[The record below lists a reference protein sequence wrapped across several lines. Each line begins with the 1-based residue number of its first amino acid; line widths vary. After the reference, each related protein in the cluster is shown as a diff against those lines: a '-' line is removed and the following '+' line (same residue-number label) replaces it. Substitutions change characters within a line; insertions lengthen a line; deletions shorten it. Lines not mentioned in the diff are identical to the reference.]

1 MNLDKVGYLRVMSAH
16 FFRSGLLLAL
26 LTLAACSSSTPT
38 TGGAVAS
45 SVASTTVTREVSPST
60 GPVFDLQR
68 LSSDLRTMS
77 VSGTVSATGVP
88 QAVARLPFNAVVAG
102 RDSMMIA
109 MTPFG
114 MTAAKL
120 FATQDSFVFV
130 DYLQRQV
137 IDGRP
142 TSPELVGALPFPL
155 SVSDLTSLIRG
166 EVPGDIGRFREVSVR
181 QDGSVV
187 FGADYRDGR
196 EFVLIDTATAT
207 LRQYQ
212 KKRTDGVIDLNVTFD
227 EVKRFNDVPVAM
239 AVDVTVNDRRQTMSF
254 RLSEVTV
261 NGPMPQRLRFDV
273 PSGFSRKSFR

>member
-16 FFRSGLLLAL
+16 FFRSVLLLTL
-26 LTLAACSSSTPT
+26 LPLAACSSSTPT
-38 TGGAVAS
+38 TGGTVAS
-45 SVASTTVTREVSPST
+45 SVATATVTREVSAST
-60 GPVFDLQR
+60 APVFDLQR

-77 VSGTVSATGVP
+77 VTGTVSATGVP

-114 MTAAKL
+114 LTAAKL

-137 IDGRP
+137 MDGRP
-142 TSPELVGALPFPL
+142 SSPELAGALPFPL

-166 EVPGDIGRFREVSVR
+166 EVPGDIGRFREMSVR

-212 KKRTDGVIDLNVTFD
+212 KKRADGVMDLNVTFD
-227 EVKRFNDVPVAM
+227 DVKRFNDVPVAM

-261 NGPMPQRLRFDV
+261 NGPIPQRLSFDV

>member
-1 MNLDKVGYLRVMSAH
+1 
-16 FFRSGLLLAL
+16 
-26 LTLAACSSSTPT
+26 
-38 TGGAVAS
+38 
-45 SVASTTVTREVSPST
+45 
-60 GPVFDLQR
+60 
-68 LSSDLRTMS
+68 MS
-77 VSGTVSATGVP
+77 VTGTVSATGVP

-142 TSPELVGALPFPL
+142 TSPELAGALPFPL

>member
-1 MNLDKVGYLRVMSAH
+1 MNLDKVGYLRVMSEH

-26 LTLAACSSSTPT
+26 LTLAACSSSMPT

-45 SVASTTVTREVSPST
+45 AVASTTVTREVSPST
-60 GPVFDLQR
+60 GPVFDLER
-68 LSSDLRTMS
+68 LSRDLRTMS
-77 VSGTVSATGVP
+77 VTGTMSATGVP
-88 QAVARLPFNAVVAG
+88 QAVARLPFNAVVVG

-142 TSPELVGALPFPL
+142 TSSELAGALPFPL

-254 RLSEVTV
+254 RLSEVSV

>member
-16 FFRSGLLLAL
+16 FFLPAL
-26 LTLAACSSSTPT
+26 LVTMLTVAGCSSTTPS
-38 TGGAVAS
+38 TGGATVS
-45 SVASTTVTREVSPST
+45 SVATTTVTREVAPST

-68 LSSDLRTMS
+68 LSTALRTMS
-77 VSGTVSATGVP
+77 VNGTVSATGVP
-88 QAVARLPFNAVVAG
+88 QAVARLPFNAFVAG

-142 TSPELVGALPFPL
+142 TSPELAGALPFPL

-227 EVKRFNDVPVAM
+227 EVKRFDDVPVAM

-261 NGPMPQRLRFDV
+261 NGPTPQRLCCDV

>member
-16 FFRSGLLLAL
+16 FFRSVLLLTL
-26 LTLAACSSSTPT
+26 LPLAACSSSTPT
-38 TGGAVAS
+38 TGGTVAS
-45 SVASTTVTREVSPST
+45 SVATATVTREVSAST
-60 GPVFDLQR
+60 GPVFDLLR

-77 VSGTVSATGVP
+77 VTGTVSATGVP
-88 QAVARLPFNAVVAG
+88 QAVARLPFNAVVVG

-137 IDGRP
+137 MDGRP
-142 TSPELVGALPFPL
+142 SSPELAGALPFPL

-166 EVPGDIGRFREVSVR
+166 EVPGDIGRFREMSVR

-196 EFVLIDTATAT
+196 EFVLVDTATAT

-212 KKRTDGVIDLNVTFD
+212 KKRADGVMDLNVTFD
-227 EVKRFNDVPVAM
+227 DVKRFNDVPVAM

-261 NGPMPQRLRFDV
+261 NGPIPQRLSFDV